1 MYINDDIVELFA
13 NSKIEDAYL
22 AFEKKHGYDPRVYA
36 NDRLKYYTYEIEQE
50 SEGFEEPKEP
60 KEPIYVIELHYGEV
74 TRHDC
79 PYSITTSYFLD
90 DFKKEIRDIQIEKI
104 L

>member
-1 MYINDDIVELFA
+1 MDINDELIELFA
-13 NSKIEDAYL
+13 EHKLEDAYK
-22 AFEKKHGYDPRVYA
+22 AFEKKHGYDPRGHA
-36 NDRLKYYTYEIEQE
+36 NDVLQYCDYYIEQE
-50 SEGFEEPKEP
+50 SEEEDIFENR
-60 KEPIYVIELHYGEV
+60 EPIYVIELTYGEV

-90 DFKKEIRDIQIEKI
+90 DVKKEIRDIQIEKI

>member
-1 MYINDDIVELFA
+1 MINEDLIELFA
-13 NSKIEDAYL
+13 EKKIEDAYK
-22 AFEKKHGYDPRVYA
+22 AFEKKHGYDPRGHA
-36 NDRLKYYTYEIEQE
+36 NDCLQYCDYYIEQE
-50 SEGFEEPKEP
+50 SEEEDIFENR
-60 KEPIYVIELHYGEV
+60 EPIYVIELTYGEV

-90 DFKKEIRDIQIEKI
+90 DVKKEIRDIQIEKI

>member
-1 MYINDDIVELFA
+1 MDINDELIELFA
-13 NSKIEDAYL
+13 EHKLEDAYK
-22 AFEKKHGYDPRVYA
+22 AFADKHGYDPRGHA
-36 NDRLKYYTYEIEQE
+36 NDGLQYCEYYIEQV
-50 SEGFEEPKEP
+50 SEEEDFFENR
-60 KEPIYVIELHYGEV
+60 EPIYVIELTYGEV

-90 DFKKEIRDIQIEKI
+90 DVKKEIRDIQIEKI

>member
-1 MYINDDIVELFA
+1 MDINDELIELFA
-13 NSKIEDAYL
+13 EHKLEDAYK
-22 AFEKKHGYDPRVYA
+22 AFEKKHGYDPRCHV
-36 NDRLKYYTYEIEQE
+36 NDGLQYCDYYIEQE
-50 SEGFEEPKEP
+50 SEEEDFFENR
-60 KEPIYVIELHYGEV
+60 EPIYVIELTYGEV

-90 DFKKEIRDIQIEKI
+90 DVKKEIRDIQIEKI